1 MDLFNRDV
9 LRRLAEQEDEVCI
22 SIYMPIRRD
31 EANWSQNPTRLKN
44 LLREARDELR
54 ERDFREDRIDEIL
67 GDARQLL
74 DRPNF
79 WREGIQ
85 DGLALFI
92 TPDALE
98 TFRLPVN
105 FDEVAV
111 VADEFHLKPLFPL
124 IAVNNRFFVLALSQN
139 DVRLYQGTHQSISEL
154 TSADLPR
161 SLVDALQQPDTPSQP
176 QAAPRENPAQE
187 DGQAGAEYGGEPDD
201 LSREPEEELKRF
213 FREVDDSVSDHIGGE
228 EVPLLLAGVS
238 EYLPLYREAN
248 SYPHLVE
255 DDLVSG
261 NPESLR
267 TGQLHDKAWEVVAPV
282 FRKAQEEEVDRFE
295 QLFYQQDQLASDSFH
310 EILPAC
316 TYGRVDTL
324 FVPGG
329 EYRWGQF
336 DPDSNTIEIHDA
348 RQSGDVDLLNQAAV
362 SAYLNGGTVHV
373 LQPADMPGGRSI
385 AATFRYRTD
394 VAAEETG

>member
-22 SIYMPIRRD
+22 SIFMPIRRD

-54 ERDFREDRIDEIL
+54 DRDFREDRIDEIL

-92 TPDALE
+92 TSSTLE
-98 TFRLPVN
+98 TFRLPLD
-105 FDEVAV
+105 FDEVSV
-111 VADEFHLKPLFPL
+111 VADGFHLKPLFPL
-124 IAVNNRFFVLALSQN
+124 IAANNRFYVLALSQN

-161 SLVDALQQPDTPSQP
+161 DLVDALQQSETPSQA
-176 QAAPRENPAQE
+176 QSVPRENPVQE
-187 DGQAGAEYGGEPDD
+187 DGQAGTEYGGDPDD
-201 LSREPEEELKRF
+201 MSREPKEELKRF
-213 FREVDDSVSDHIGGE
+213 FREVDDSVSDYIGGE
-228 EVPLLLAGVS
+228 NVPLLLAGVS
-238 EYLPLYREAN
+238 EYLPVYRELN
-248 SYPHLVE
+248 SYSHLVE
-255 DDLVSG
+255 DDLVAG

-267 TGQLHDKAWEVVAPV
+267 MDRLHERAWEVVAPV
-282 FRKAQEEEVDRFE
+282 FREAQEKEADRFE
-295 QLFYQQDQLASDSFH
+295 QLFYQKEQLASDSFH

-336 DPDSNTIEIHDA
+336 DPESNTIEIHDA

-373 LQPADMPGGRSI
+373 LQPTEMPGGRSI

-394 VAAEETG
+394 VAAEESG